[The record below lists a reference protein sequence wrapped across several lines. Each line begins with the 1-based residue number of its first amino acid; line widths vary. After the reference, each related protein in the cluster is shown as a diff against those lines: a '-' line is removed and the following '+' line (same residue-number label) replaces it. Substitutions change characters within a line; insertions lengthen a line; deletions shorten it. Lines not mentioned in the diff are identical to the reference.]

1 MPCAQEVADVAQLM
15 TEVAEFLMAECF
27 DADADAD
34 ETVDIAKMS
43 FGFVLM
49 SAPDSGAF
57 GVFDVEAGVVGP
69 DHVGKCFDG
78 VAFYA
83 VA

>member
-1 MPCAQEVADVAQLM
+1 
-15 TEVAEFLMAECF
+15 MAECF

-34 ETVDIAKMS
+34 ETVDVAKVS

-49 SAPDSGAF
+49 SASDSGAF
-57 GVFDVEAGVVGP
+57 GVFDVEASVVGP
-69 DHVGKCFDG
+69 DHVGECFDG

-83 VA
+83 VTQGEAETFGCGGGGEEECFA